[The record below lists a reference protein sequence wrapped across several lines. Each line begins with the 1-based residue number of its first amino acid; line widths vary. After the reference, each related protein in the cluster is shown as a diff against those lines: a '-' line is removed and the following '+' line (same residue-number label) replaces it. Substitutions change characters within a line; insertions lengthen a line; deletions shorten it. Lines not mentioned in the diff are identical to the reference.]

1 MELLKLAAFDAEDL
15 QVLSAHMQDAVIRVG
30 DICYLPRERRF
41 AFLANRFDWLSAGD
55 GSGGAGEFQRRRTV
69 IHFERVLRAQSSR
82 IRQDRKD
89 AVLELLAVH
98 FDETEPP
105 GGWITLVCAGGGM
118 IRLEVECIEAAMKDL
133 GPSWST
139 RKCPCHPLEDVE
151 DVMVPAE
158 QAAAAAETAAKV

>member
-55 GSGGAGEFQRRRTV
+55 GSGRSGEFQRRRTV
-69 IHFERVLRAQSSR
+69 VHFERVLRAQSFR

-105 GGWITLVCAGGGM
+105 GGWITMVCAGGGM

-133 GPSWST
+133 GPSWT
-139 RKCPCHPLEDVE
+139 TKTCPCHPLEDIVI
-151 DVMVPAE
+151 PAE
-158 QAAAAAETAAKV
+158 QAAAASESVAKV